1 MQKENPE
8 NSFSTEKSNPNKKHW
23 AVFIDNTSDKTS
35 FVEDLLNSQIP
46 QVFESLDS
54 LKGAL
59 FSNLTL
65 LKLIDEES
73 RHGDSG
79 ITGSTNQSLQSM
91 SSGEQKRILLK
102 YLLESKPDYLV
113 LDNPFDNLDKE
124 FKIEFKERL
133 KTIAK
138 DVVIIQIISRKN
150 DLLPFIANY
159 AFLKNKDL
167 QILHQPKPPLS
178 ENQNIQFKGK
188 IPVPVKQI
196 RFKGDTLIALK
207 NVNVSY
213 EGRPILKD
221 ISWNLCKGE
230 FWELSGKNGSGKTT
244 ILSMI
249 TGENPKGYGQELYL
263 FGLKK
268 GSGESVWDIKKNIGY
283 FTPSMTDKFT
293 GYHSVEHMMIS
304 GILDS
309 VGLYVKPTE
318 AQLRLAKEWLQLINM
333 WHLKDVH
340 FHDLTMGQKRLVM
353 TTRAMI
359 KHPLLLILDEPTAGL
374 DDVSAALLVALV
386 NKIAQE
392 SNSTIIFVSHRNEED
407 LRPQYRFMLKE
418 GKHGSI
424 GKMQRT

>member
-1 MQKENPE
+1 MRKKKQ
-8 NSFSTEKSNPNKKHW
+8 SNMPAKDKGNGHKKHW
-23 AVFIDNTSDKTS
+23 AVFTDNTSDKTI
-35 FVEDLLNSQIP
+35 FVEAILGNHVP
-46 QVFESLDS
+46 QVFDVLKD

-59 FSNLTL
+59 FS
-65 LKLIDEES
+65 KLALIKFIDEEG

-79 ITGSTNQSLQSM
+79 ITGSLNQSLQSM

-102 YLLESKPDYLV
+102 YLLDLKPDYLV

-124 FKIEFKERL
+124 FQVAFKKKL
-133 KTIAK
+133 VTIAE
-138 DVVIIQIISRKN
+138 DVIIIQIISRKH
-150 DLLPFIANY
+150 DLLPFIDNHAI
-159 AFLKNKDL
+159 LKEKELVILPKSSAISSDEPKDHF
-167 QILHQPKPPLS
+167 I
-178 ENQNIQFKGK
+178 GK
-188 IPVPVKQI
+188 IPEPLKHI
-196 RFKGDTLIALK
+196 HLEGETLIVLK

-213 EGRPILKD
+213 DGRPILKQ
-221 ISWNLCKGE
+221 ISWKIGKGE

-249 TGENPKGYGQELYL
+249 TGENPKGYGQDLYL

-293 GYHSVEHMMIS
+293 GYHSIEHMMIS

-309 VGLYVKPTE
+309 VGLYVRPTE

-333 WHLKDVH
+333 WHMKDSL
-340 FHDLTMGQKRLVM
+340 FHDLTLGQKRLVM

-374 DDVSAALLVALV
+374 DDESAALLVALV
-386 NKIAQE
+386 NKIANE
-392 SNSTIIFVSHRNEED
+392 SSTSIIFVSHREEAG
-407 LRPQYRFMLKE
+407 LFPQYRFLLKE
-418 GKHGSI
+418 GIDGSMGSI
-424 GKMQRT
+424 KQS

>member
-1 MQKENPE
+1 MQKENQA

-35 FVEDLLNSQIP
+35 FIEEILSSTTP
-46 QVFESLDS
+46 QVFKFLNG

-59 FSNLTL
+59 FSKLAL
-65 LKLIDEES
+65 IKLIDEES

-91 SSGEQKRILLK
+91 SSGEQKKTLLK
-102 YLLESKPDYLV
+102 HLLESKPDYLV

-124 FKIEFKERL
+124 FQIGFKERL

-138 DVVIIQIISRKN
+138 DVLIIQIISRKD

-159 AFLKNKDL
+159 AYLQDKDL
-167 QILHQPKPPLS
+167 QIIQQPKPLSS
-178 ENQNIQFKGK
+178 ENQNIPFKGK
-188 IPVPVKQI
+188 IPEPLKHTL
-196 RFKGDTLIALK
+196 FEGDTLIALK

-213 EGRPILKD
+213 GGKPIIKN
-221 ISWNLCKGE
+221 ITWKIGQGE

-293 GYHSVEHMMIS
+293 GYHSVEHMIIS

-309 VGLYVKPTE
+309 VGLYVKPTGG
-318 AQLRLAKEWLQLINM
+318 QLRLAKEWLQLINM
-333 WHLKDVH
+333 WHLKDAQ

-353 TTRAMI
+353 TTRAMV
-359 KHPLLLILDEPTAGL
+359 KHPLLLILDEPTVSL
-374 DDVSAALLVALV
+374 DDESAALLILLV
-386 NKIAQE
+386 NKIAHE
-392 SNSTIIFVSHRNEED
+392 SSTTIIFVSHREEAG
-407 LRPQYRFMLKE
+407 LRPQYRFRLKE
-418 GKHGSI
+418 GKDGSI
-424 GKMQRT
+424 GEIQPT

>member
-1 MQKENPE
+1 MQKDNQTK
-8 NSFSTEKSNPNKKHW
+8 SFSTENSTPNKKHW
-23 AVFIDNTSDKTS
+23 AVFIDNTSDKS
-35 FVEDLLNSQIP
+35 AFVEDVLNSQLP
-46 QVFESLDS
+46 QVFESLEG

-59 FSNLTL
+59 FSQLTL
-65 LKLIDEES
+65 IKLIYEES

-102 YLLESKPDYLV
+102 HLLKSKPDYLI

-124 FKIEFKERL
+124 FQIEFKELL
-133 KTIAK
+133 KTIAV
-138 DVVIIQIISRKN
+138 DVHIIQIISRKE
-150 DLLPFIANY
+150 DLLPFITKSIY
-159 AFLKNKDL
+159 LQGKDL
-167 QILHQPKPPLS
+167 VFLPHPKHKFS
-178 ENQNIQFKGK
+178 DDQKEQFIGK
-188 IPVPVKQI
+188 IPDPLKHI
-196 RFKGDTLIALK
+196 RFDGDTLIALK
-207 NVNVSY
+207 KVNVSY
-213 EGRPILKD
+213 GDRPILKN
-221 ISWNLCKGE
+221 ITWKIGLGK

-263 FGLKK
+263 FGHKK

-333 WHLKDVH
+333 WHLKDTLY
-340 FHDLTMGQKRLVM
+340 HDLTMGQKRLVM

-374 DDVSAALLVALV
+374 DDESAALLVALV
-386 NKIAQE
+386 NKMAEE
-392 SNSTIIFVSHRNEED
+392 SNTAIIFVSHREESG
-407 LRPQYRFMLKE
+407 LRPQYRFRLNMDKE
-418 GKHGSI
+418 GSSGEI
-424 GKMQRT
+424 QQT